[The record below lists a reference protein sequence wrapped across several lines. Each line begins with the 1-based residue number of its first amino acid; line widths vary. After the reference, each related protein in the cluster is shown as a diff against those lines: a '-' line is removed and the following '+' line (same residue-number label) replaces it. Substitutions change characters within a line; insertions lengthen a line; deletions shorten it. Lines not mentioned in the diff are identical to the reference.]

1 MINTVFFGLQLEAV
15 FLNLVYLDIA
25 STFGSTDPSSSTDHK
40 NKNHRKLWY
49 EKGKVTVLSL

>member
-25 STFGSTDPSSSTDHK
+25 STFGSTEPSSMTD
-40 NKNHRKLWY
+40 R
-49 EKGKVTVLSL
+49 